1 MLCIIISTRIKIM
14 IIDEL
19 KKANIEALKN
29 KETNKRNIIS
39 VVMNKYKLLEV
50 EAKASNK
57 IIGDEEMSKIIQKT
71 LKELQDEKAGYIE
84 NGNTERA
91 ALISEQEDTIKMYM
105 PKQLDE
111 AKIREIIE
119 SLDDKSIPNVM
130 KYFKANYAGNCDMG
144 LVNKIARQY

>member
-1 MLCIIISTRIKIM
+1 M

-130 KYFKANYAGNCDMG
+130 KYFKTNYAGNCDMG

>member
-1 MLCIIISTRIKIM
+1 M

-105 PKQLDE
+105 LKQLDE

>member
-1 MLCIIISTRIKIM
+1 M